1 MSHPHRPLNDEGADD
16 RVIGCVPIDTGAM
29 ERMTLHAY
37 GATDRRLGVCPTYVK
52 GHRVSHFVDHATGM
66 TQLRRRWTAMTGAA
80 GSTHDG
86 GRDISKVSAPS
97 IQRRHNRIAGDLLYL
112 ETRMPSLSLY
122 IVHRTILLCYIK
134 GKGAHH
140 PHPRVRKEEGKRK
153 NETR

>member
-112 ETRMPSLSLY
+112 ETCMPSLSLSLHCTPNHSLVLY
-122 IVHRTILLCYIK
+122 KRERGPPPPPPREERG
-134 GKGAHH
+134 GKK
-140 PHPRVRKEEGKRK
+140 KE
-153 NETR
+153 